1 MTLPRE
7 LSLIEDNGRPMLIA
21 PVAKEIDRLAGDWT
35 KVEGT
40 FDASDA
46 YHLQLVLNLEA
57 NSAITLS
64 NAQGERF
71 ALDVSAASGMFTV
84 HRTAATGV
92 TDFSDMFAIPS
103 MNAPLKSDGNTVT
116 LDFFVDQ
123 SSVELFAGGGRISM
137 TNLVFPQ
144 TIYNQLSVTGA
155 TYEAKVRK
163 LQSVWK

>member
-1 MTLPRE
+1 
-7 LSLIEDNGRPMLIA
+7 
-21 PVAKEIDRLAGDWT
+21 
-35 KVEGT
+35 
-40 FDASDA
+40 
-46 YHLQLVLNLEA
+46 
-57 NSAITLS
+57 
-64 NAQGERF
+64 
-71 ALDVSAASGMFTV
+71 
-84 HRTAATGV
+84 
-92 TDFSDMFAIPS
+92 MFAIPS